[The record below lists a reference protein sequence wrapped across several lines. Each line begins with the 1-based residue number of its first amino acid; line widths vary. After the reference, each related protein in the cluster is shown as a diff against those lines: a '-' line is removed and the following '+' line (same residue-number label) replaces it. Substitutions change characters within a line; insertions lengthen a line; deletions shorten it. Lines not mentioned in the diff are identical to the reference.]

1 MRKNMTVGDYL
12 SSLVF
17 GLDLPGTVLERS
29 AMSPL
34 EVELEP
40 LSLDDTVQLADA
52 DFRKRLDYAASTVY
66 YSVLGVFAGGG
77 YSEQVG
83 DVRVSKSDYVVT
95 EQDRK
100 RFKSLA
106 DGLRAKH
113 GFDAEDA
120 YDTGGMYDMTH
131 LRN

>member
-1 MRKNMTVGDYL
+1 MTVGDYL

-17 GLDLPGTVLERS
+17 GLDLPDTVLERS

-40 LSLDDTVQLADA
+40 LSLGDIVDLTDPE
-52 DFRKRLDYAASTVY
+52 FRKRLDYAASTVY

-83 DVRVSKSDYVVT
+83 DVKVS
-95 EQDRK
+95 
-100 RFKSLA
+100 
-106 DGLRAKH
+106 
-113 GFDAEDA
+113 
-120 YDTGGMYDMTH
+120 
-131 LRN
+131 

>member
-1 MRKNMTVGDYL
+1 MTVGDYL

-29 AMSPL
+29 AMSPI

-40 LSLDDTVQLADA
+40 LNLNDTVELSNQE
-52 DFRKRLDYAASTVY
+52 FRKRLDYAASTVY

-83 DVRVSKSDYVVT
+83 DVKVSRGGYT
-95 EQDRK
+95 ITMADRE
-100 RFKSLA
+100 RFQSLA
-106 DGLRAKH
+106 DNLRLKH
-113 GFDAEDA
+113 GFQTEESHDVGGVYDATYLRDA
-120 YDTGGMYDMTH
+120 AY
-131 LRN
+131 

>member
-1 MRKNMTVGDYL
+1 
-12 SSLVF
+12 
-17 GLDLPGTVLERS
+17 
-29 AMSPL
+29 MSPL
-34 EVELEP
+34 EVELEQ

-52 DFRKRLDYAASTVY
+52 NFRKRLDYAASTVY

>member
-29 AMSPL
+29 SMSPL

-52 DFRKRLDYAASTVY
+52 DFRKRLD
-66 YSVLGVFAGGG
+66 
-77 YSEQVG
+77 
-83 DVRVSKSDYVVT
+83 
-95 EQDRK
+95 
-100 RFKSLA
+100 
-106 DGLRAKH
+106 
-113 GFDAEDA
+113 
-120 YDTGGMYDMTH
+120 
-131 LRN
+131 